1 MSQINVLKSLTS
13 SSLAWIKACTFFA
26 IICQYTRSTTS
37 STIPSTSTIVVVVIT
52 PAIFCPMRGTTAT
65 STFHS
70 STVVWVTTFAFF
82 AILGIYIIPTTISTI
97 PLTST
102 IVVYIITISIT
113 FPTLPITS
121 ICATRRWCWR
131 GSTCIS
137 NLRYLERFKFQPHS
151 EISNILN
158 WKLLWN
164 LLSIHQT
171 FLTCK

>member
-1 MSQINVLKSLTS
+1 MKQYNWKSNLNDIWSNNQNKLKRKKETRKNSTDIFWCFVMLFHIYNYENINIQQLSF
-13 SSLAWIKACTFFA
+13 AWVKTVTFFMPCA
-26 IICQYTRSTTS
+26 YNK
-37 STIPSTSTIVVVVIT
+37 PS
-52 PAIFCPMRGTTAT
+52 
-65 STFHS
+65 
-70 STVVWVTTFAFF
+70 
-82 AILGIYIIPTTISTI
+82 TTISTI

-151 EISNILN
+151 EIIY
-158 WKLLWN
+158 
-164 LLSIHQT
+164 
-171 FLTCK
+171 